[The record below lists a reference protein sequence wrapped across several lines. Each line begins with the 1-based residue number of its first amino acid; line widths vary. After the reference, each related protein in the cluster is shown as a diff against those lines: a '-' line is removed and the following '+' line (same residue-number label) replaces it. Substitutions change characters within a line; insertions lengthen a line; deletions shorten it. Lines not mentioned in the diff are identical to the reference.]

1 MFLRP
6 RVQFKPIECDPLNA
20 DRYLGQAR
28 PHLGVEAVPVHAEIT
43 GRVPEPEEAGKNL
56 HG

>member
-20 DRYLGQAR
+20 DRYLGEAR
-28 PHLGVEAVPVHAEIT
+28 PHLGVEAVSVHAEIT
-43 GRVPEPEEAGKNL
+43 GRVTEPEEAGKHL

>member
-20 DRYLGQAR
+20 DRYLGEAR
-28 PHLGVEAVPVHAEIT
+28 PHLGVEAVSVHAEIT
-43 GRVPEPEEAGKNL
+43 GRVTEPEEAGTHL